1 MALIN
6 NIHDNPRLYN
16 LEPYVLVDGLT
27 GNTRY
32 TGVSLSSGDINNPIW
47 RIKKEWIVGNVQ
59 YMGFPEGDQSYNFIW
74 SGRTSYTYK

>member
-6 NIHDNPRLYN
+6 NFHDNPKIYN
-16 LEPYVLVDGLT
+16 IEPYVLIDGLT

-32 TGVSLSSGDINNPIW
+32 TGISLSSGNVNGATW
-47 RIKKEWIVGNVQ
+47 RIKKEWMVGNVQ
-59 YMGFPEGDQSYNFIW
+59 YMGFPDGDQSYNFIW